1 MQAESEGGG
10 ARGEGMAAARTS
22 QSLRWASVVGGA
34 GVGWYDDDDYY
45 CPAADAATNSY
56 YF

>member
-1 MQAESEGGG
+1 MSWRMQAESEGGG

-45 CPAADAATNSY
+45 YCPDCC
-56 YF
+56 